1 VYPFN
6 VSFRAEQEQIYSG
19 NMKING
25 IFKLPKKW
33 DIQVSSIYLAP
44 DIIPQGRIESRYSLD
59 LGLKKGIQNGKGE
72 LFANAS
78 DILNTMR
85 IQKVVTSTGFTL
97 KSRDLYETQIVRV
110 GYAYKF

>member
-1 VYPFN
+1 M
-6 VSFRAEQEQIYSG
+6 YSQ
-19 NMKING
+19 
-25 IFKLPKKW
+25 F
-33 DIQVSSIYLAP
+33 IQKFGYSSTSIYLAP

-85 IQKVVTSTGFTL
+85 IQKLVTSTGFTL
-97 KSRDLYETQIVRV
+97 RSQDFSETQIVRI